1 MGKRPQTKISY
12 FPYTEAEKSLKS
24 RLLHSNMRNFL
35 MRLLHRD
42 VEFDFSG
49 KRTGKLQKNMNLS
62 MILFL

>member
-1 MGKRPQTKISY
+1 MGKRPQRKLSY